1 MSQDNSISVSEQAA
15 HWWVVLHDGEP
26 SSTDKREFAEWV
38 ARAPERVEAYLR
50 VARVHAALSQPDLR
64 WPKTPAAALIEN
76 ALPPEA
82 SRRPLPQ
89 QWARAERRT
98 KRRLPALVAIGLAAS
113 LLVAIGA
120 DWLLLSRPQQVQTG
134 FGEQRSLVL
143 GDGSRVTLN
152 TSSKIEIRLRTD
164 RRVVDLIEGEA
175 LFEVAHE
182 AKRPFDV
189 RVGNV
194 VVRALGTQFD
204 IDQRPARTT
213 VTVVEGRVAMTRGGG
228 PAQGDAALA
237 ELSAGDRVL
246 IDEGGSIKLQQGV
259 NLEEATAWTRHQLI
273 FERRPMSE
281 IAAEFNRYNV
291 GHIEIRS
298 AALQH
303 QELTGTFQSN
313 DPASFVAF
321 LAGMPGVAVAG
332 DGKGGYIVTL
342 QEAGSRR

>member
-1 MSQDNSISVSEQAA
+1 MSQDNSISISEQAA
-15 HWWVVLHDGEP
+15 HWWVVLHDGDAAP
-26 SSTDKREFAEWV
+26 ADKREFGQWV

-50 VARVHAALSQPDLR
+50 VARTHAALSHPELR
-64 WPKTPAAALIEN
+64 WPKTPSAALIE
-76 ALPPEA
+76 AAIASPPEP
-82 SRRPLPQ
+82 STLTQ
-89 QWARAERRT
+89 QWAHPERHRN
-98 KRRLPALVAIGLAAS
+98 RRFPARVAVGLAAA

-120 DWLLLSRPQQVQTG
+120 GWLVLSHPLQVQTR
-134 FGEQRSLVL
+134 FGEQRSVLL

-152 TSSKIEIRLRTD
+152 TSAKIEVSLRGN
-164 RRVVDLIEGEA
+164 RRVVDLIKGEA

-213 VTVVEGRVAMTRGGG
+213 VTVVEGRVAMIRGGP
-228 PAQGDAALA
+228 PAQRETAVA

-246 IDEGGSIKLQQGV
+246 IDEGGSFTLQHGV
-259 NLEEATAWTRHQLI
+259 NLEEATAWTRRQLI
-273 FERRPMSE
+273 FERRPMGE

-291 GHIEIRS
+291 AQIEIRS
-298 AALQH
+298 PALQH
-303 QELTGTFQSN
+303 QELTGTFQSD

-321 LAGMPGVAVAG
+321 IAGIEGVRVAD
-332 DGKGGYIVTL
+332 DGTGGYTVTL
-342 QEAGSRR
+342 EQSGSGR